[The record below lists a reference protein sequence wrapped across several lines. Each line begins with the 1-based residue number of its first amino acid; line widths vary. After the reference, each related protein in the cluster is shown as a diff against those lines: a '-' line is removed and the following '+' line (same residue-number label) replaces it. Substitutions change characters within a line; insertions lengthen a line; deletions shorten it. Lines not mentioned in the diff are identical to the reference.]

1 MSVPQ
6 GLTVPVHASARHEN
20 PRSAPASS
28 VHNRANDLLI
38 LDSFTPTVRSR
49 ANSDSIVEPAS
60 TGGGGTTEGTGGS
73 ADRPNMARP
82 VTTDAVVTSA
92 STADDTTFFI
102 GTSHKPFHVPTAL
115 LKRRVP
121 YFKKASQ
128 LAHTFEEYDEFA
140 FRAFTKWI
148 DSGKVDSPTDFHTLQ
163 HCICLYVIALR
174 FEIESLQNHVMD
186 QVRAHYRI
194 HNMTASPFRL
204 EHIYTATATPNHM
217 RNFLITTAAYRALC
231 EVPIA
236 PNVYISDSMKGVLV
250 RGSVITTD
258 FVEALIK
265 LQLNVTEDVRRGDP
279 CVFHVHSGKKC
290 EKYTAEPWQHG

>member
-1 MSVPQ
+1 
-6 GLTVPVHASARHEN
+6 
-20 PRSAPASS
+20 
-28 VHNRANDLLI
+28 
-38 LDSFTPTVRSR
+38 
-49 ANSDSIVEPAS
+49 
-60 TGGGGTTEGTGGS
+60 
-73 ADRPNMARP
+73 MARP

-102 GTSHKPFHVPTAL
+102 GTSHKPFHVSTAL

-148 DSGKVDSPTDFHTLQ
+148 DSGKIDSPTDFHTLQ

-174 FEIESLQNHVMD
+174 FEIESLQNH
-186 QVRAHYRI
+186 
-194 HNMTASPFRL
+194 ASPFRL

-217 RNFLITTAAYRALC
+217 RNFLITTVAYRALC

-236 PNVYISDSMKGVLV
+236 PNVYISNSMKGVLV

-265 LQLNVTEDVRRGDP
+265 LHLNVTEDVRRGDP

-290 EKYTAEPWQHG
+290 EKYAAEPWQHG